1 MFTTQEILIAVF
13 GLPTLILVGGVYY
26 RMGQLVVSNEFL
38 KKQFEDVA
46 VEFRSVWGEINKLK
60 EKV

>member
-46 VEFRSVWGEINKLK
+46 VEFRYVWGEINKLK